1 MKLIKEF
8 YDASNDK
15 FSQDNLSNTRRV
27 HLTLR
32 HLNKLRKKR
41 EMHNLE
47 NEIRKQRLEQI
58 YGNSD
63 GSENSDL
70 GF

>member
-1 MKLIKEF
+1 MKIIKEY
-8 YDASNDK
+8 YDARDDK
-15 FSQDNLSNTRRV
+15 FTTDEIHNTRRV

-41 EMHNLE
+41 EMQNLE

-58 YGNSD
+58 YGNSE
-63 GSENSDL
+63 GSESSDL